1 MSVVLNLSTT
11 ESSPRMWG
19 CFRLCT
25 KLIEILSVFP
35 THVGVFLS
43 SPRIVRIPESLPHAC
58 GGVSQYGLIDWR
70 LRGSSPRMWGCFR
83 TAEKIPVQLG
93 VFPTHVGV
101 FPGQGSTGTAG
112 AGLPHACGGVSMKSS
127 SEIVM
132 SQSSPRMWGCFSV

>member
-58 GGVSQYGLIDWR
+58 GGVSALQKRSPYSLE
-70 LRGSSPRMWGCFR
+70 SSPRMWGCFQVK
-83 TAEKIPVQLG
+83 AQLERLER

-101 FPGQGSTGTAG
+101 F
-112 AGLPHACGGVSMKSS
+112 L
-127 SEIVM
+127 
-132 SQSSPRMWGCFSV
+132 